1 MSVLSKVRH
10 PNLVTLIGACPET
23 WALVYEFLDN
33 GSLEDQ
39 LSCKG
44 DAFALTWQER
54 TRIAAEV
61 CSALIFLHS
70 TDEPAS
76 LIHGDLKPSNILLD
90 SNSISRL
97 GDFGTI

>member
-1 MSVLSKVRH
+1 MSMLSKVRH

-33 GSLEDQ
+33 GSLEDR

-44 DAFALTWQER
+44 DASPLTWQAR

-70 TDEPAS
+70 TDELS

-90 SNSISRL
+90 SNFVSRL